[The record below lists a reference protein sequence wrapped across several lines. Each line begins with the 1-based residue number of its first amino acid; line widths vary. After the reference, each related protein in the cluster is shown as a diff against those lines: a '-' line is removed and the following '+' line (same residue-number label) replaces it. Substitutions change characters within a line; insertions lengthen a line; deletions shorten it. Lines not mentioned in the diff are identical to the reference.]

1 VDDECPKCK
10 CPAGIPAWVL
20 TFADLMS
27 LLMCFFV
34 LLLSFSEMDVQKFKQ
49 IAGSLKVAFGVQR
62 IVEAVEIPK
71 GTNIVAKEF
80 SPSPPQPT
88 VINEVRQ
95 KTIDETNQ
103 ELILV
108 KKIQG
113 LQAEQTE
120 LTKKMGQMDSQS
132 EEAKEIQEKIKALE
146 AEETEAQKKLEELQN
161 QIGQLQQAEIQE
173 QASEF
178 EAQLKQEIE
187 NELIEIETNQ
197 ESFLIRIRD
206 KGSFSSGTA
215 ELTDDFIDILEVIKR
230 ELEQI
235 KGGII
240 VAGHTDNIPI
250 STRAFRSNWDLSA
263 ERAVSVVEELLY
275 ESTLTQERVSIQA
288 FGESRPL
295 ADNETPENRAKNRRV
310 EIIVSKKPAE
320 LNSLDKDKEAKSKE
334 QSEGKADEKPE
345 QQEDAPPR
353 REQASEQG
361 PETSSNETV
370 RTNQASSAEPRQE
383 ESRKEQPRQQA
394 AREEQP
400 NRTES
405 DIINIE
411 RPEPAISEVEEQ
423 PEVDD
428 VFIQTDD
435 EPPPSFINF

>member
-1 VDDECPKCK
+1 MDDECPKCK

-62 IVEAVEIPK
+62 IIEAVEIPK

-132 EEAKEIQEKIKALE
+132 EEAKEIQEKIKVLE

-178 EAQLKQEIE
+178 QSQLEQEIQ
-187 NELIEIETNQ
+187 NEIIEIETNR

-215 ELTDDFIDILEVIKR
+215 SLTDDFIDVLEVIKR
-230 ELEQI
+230 ELEKI

-250 STRAFRSNWDLSA
+250 SSSAFRSNWDLSA
-263 ERAVSVVEELLY
+263 ERAVSVVQELLY
-275 ESTLTQERVSIQA
+275 ESTIPQERVSVQA
-288 FGESRPL
+288 FGDSRPL
-295 ADNETPENRAKNRRV
+295 VDNETPENRAQNRRV
-310 EIIVSKKPAE
+310 EIIISKSATE
-320 LNSLDKDKEAKSKE
+320 LNSLDNKDNSKE
-334 QSEGKADEKPE
+334 KENTNDTEKTTNREETQNKESELPEAAKAESKPATPQS
-345 QQEDAPPR
+345 
-353 REQASEQG
+353 
-361 PETSSNETV
+361 T
-370 RTNQASSAEPRQE
+370 EP
-383 ESRKEQPRQQA
+383 RKEQAATTGQQNP
-394 AREEQP
+394 ED
-400 NRTES
+400 S
-405 DIINIE
+405 DIIKTE

-423 PEVDD
+423 PDVDD
-428 VFIQTDD
+428 VFIPSD
-435 EPPPSFINF
+435 EEQPPSFINF